1 MTPQRWVR
9 LPILSTLL
17 LLFTACSLLNAKSNG
32 VVIPETDDIVIENG
46 QFRLV
51 IGSDAI
57 TKSLVLKAT
66 GKECLMPGEPLA
78 LFSVTQERPYHN
90 EIKLGHPNKRTTFQA
105 DSLYMEGER
114 LIVGFE
120 LIPYQAVI
128 GVEVTPAYITF
139 TLEGFLTDN
148 IYPSYLK
155 ITPPPATEFT
165 LLQLPVKDQK
175 YFGEWLNVSWDDE
188 VAVNVLAADP
198 FAYID
203 FERRNGYKVL
213 KASALKEIKWEGT
226 SAALIVSP
234 PGELL
239 DNIAQL
245 EEDFE
250 LPKGVK
256 SRRNELINASYYWTG
271 DLCPENLEQHLHYAK
286 MGGFRTMNIYYTSFE
301 KTVGCRHI
309 GNFEIDKG
317 RYPNGVEELK
327 QLLNRIKAAGITPGA
342 HFLPSHIGRSS
353 QYVTPVPDYRLNLVS
368 NFSLARD
375 LGIADSVVY
384 VEQNPRGSTMADGC
398 RVLKAGTELIS
409 YEGYTTEPPYK
420 FTGCRR
426 GIDNTTV
433 NSLAKGHSIG
443 ILDVSE
449 FGATSVY
456 IDQRTSLQDEVAE
469 KIAAIYNLGF
479 QFFYF
484 DGAEG
489 VNPPFGINV
498 GLGQYRVFKRLDPA
512 PLFAEG
518 AAKSHFSWHMLSGGN
533 AFDVFSP
540 EEIKRQ
546 TCRWPLEEAP
556 RMRQDFTRLNFGWLG
571 YFLPSKTTVGT
582 QPDMLEFV
590 TSKAASWDCPISLQS
605 NLKRFEEHPRTADN
619 LEVIRRWE
627 EVRATDWLTEADKE
641 ALREGNRE
649 YHLLI
654 NEQGEYELVEYEPI
668 LTAAAGSREL
678 RAFLFN
684 RRGEW
689 YLRYWHIAGNKK
701 LQLPVAPS
709 RATLYKQLRQPEP
722 FLSTSQ
728 TEVTVPLNGCH
739 YIKVTGHTKEQIVD
753 IVNHSVI
760 LD

>member
-1 MTPQRWVR
+1 MKKIFIP
-9 LPILSTLL
+9 LSFSIFI
-17 LLFTACSLLNAKSNG
+17 LLFSCVQKNDTNNH
-32 VVIPETDDIVIENG
+32 ENDIIIENE
-46 QFRLV
+46 QCKLIV
-51 IGSDAI
+51 GSNAI
-57 TKSLVLKAT
+57 TKSLVLKTT
-66 GKECLMPGEPLA
+66 GEECLMHDEPLA

-120 LIPYQAVI
+120 LIPYKAVLK
-128 GVEVTPAYITF
+128 VDVTPAYITF
-139 TLEGFLTDN
+139 TLESFLTDN
-148 IYPSYLK
+148 IYPDYMK
-155 ITPPPATEFT
+155 MTPPPATEFT

-175 YFGEWLNVSWDDE
+175 FFGEWLNVSWDDK
-188 VAVNVLAADP
+188 VAVNVLATDP

-203 FERRNGYKVL
+203 FERRNGYKIL

-226 SAALIVSP
+226 SAALIVSTP
-234 PGELL
+234 EKLL

-250 LPKGVK
+250 LPKGVE
-256 SRRNELINASYYWTG
+256 SRNNELINASYYWTS
-271 DLCPENLEQHLHYAK
+271 DLCPENLEQHLRYAK
-286 MGGFRTMNIYYTSFE
+286 IGGFRTMNLYYTCFE
-301 KTVGCRHI
+301 KTVDYRHI
-309 GNFEIDKG
+309 GNFEIDKE
-317 RYPNGVEELK
+317 RYPNGIEDLK
-327 QLLNRIKAAGITPGA
+327 QVLNRIKASGITPGA
-342 HFLPSHIGRSS
+342 HFLPSHIGRNSR
-353 QYVTPVPDYRLNLVS
+353 YITPVPDYRLNLV
-368 NFSLARD
+368 NTFSLARD
-375 LGIADSVVY
+375 IGISDSTVC

-409 YEGYTTEPPYK
+409 YEGYTTEPPYN

-433 NSLAKGHSIG
+433 NSLSKGQSIG

-456 IDQRTSLQDEVAE
+456 INQKTSLQDEVAE

-498 GLGQYRVFKRLDPA
+498 GLGQYRVFKRLKPA

-533 AFDVFSP
+533 AFDVFLP
-540 EEIKRQ
+540 EEIKKQ
-546 TCRWPLEEAP
+546 TRRWPLEEAP

-571 YFLPSKTTVGT
+571 YFLPSEITVGT

-590 TSKAASWDCPISLQS
+590 TSKAASWDSPISLQS
-605 NLKRFEEHPRTADN
+605 NLKRFEQHPRTADN

-627 EVRATDWLTEADKE
+627 EVRAIDWLTNTNKE
-641 ALREGNRE
+641 ALKDGNRE

-654 NEQGEYELVEYEPI
+654 NEKGEYELVEYEHI

-684 RRGEW
+684 RKGNW
-689 YLRYWHIAGNKK
+689 YLLYWHISGDKK
-701 LQLPVAPS
+701 LQLPIAPS
-709 RATLYKQLRQPEP
+709 QATLYKQLGQPEP
-722 FLSTSQ
+722 FISTSQ
-728 TEVTVPLNGCH
+728 TDITVPVNNCR
-739 YIKVTGHTKEQIVD
+739 YIKITGHTKEEIVD
-753 IVNHSVI
+753 ILNQAI
-760 LD
+760 IKD

>member
-1 MTPQRWVR
+1 MVR
-9 LPILSTLL
+9 LPILLALL
-17 LLFTACSLLNAKSNG
+17 LLFATCSLINAKSSG
-32 VVIPETDDIVIENG
+32 VFIPETDDIVVENG

-51 IGSDAI
+51 VGNNAI

-66 GKECLMPGEPLA
+66 GEECLMPGEPLA

-105 DSLYMEGER
+105 DSIYLEGEKM
-114 LIVGFE
+114 IVGFE

-128 GVEVTPAYITF
+128 GVKATPAYITF

-165 LLQLPVKDQK
+165 LLQLPVKNQK
-175 YFGEWLNVSWDDE
+175 SFGEWLNVSWDDK
-188 VAVNVLAADP
+188 VAVNVLATDP

-203 FERRNGYKVL
+203 FERRNGYKIL
-213 KASALKEIKWEGT
+213 KASALKKIKWEGT
-226 SAALIVSP
+226 SAALIVSSP
-234 PGELL
+234 EELM
-239 DNIAQL
+239 DNIEQL
-245 EEDFE
+245 EEDFG
-250 LPKGVK
+250 LPKGVE
-256 SRRNELINASYYWTG
+256 SRRNALINASYYWTG
-271 DLCPENLEQHLHYAK
+271 DLCPENLEQHLYYAK
-286 MGGFRTMNIYYTSFE
+286 MGGFRTMNIYYTCFE
-301 KTVGCRHI
+301 KTSGYRHI
-309 GNFEIDKG
+309 GNFEIDTK
-317 RYPNGVEELK
+317 RYPNGVEDLK
-327 QLLNRIKAAGITPGA
+327 QVLNRIKATGITPGA
-342 HFLPSHIGRSS
+342 HFLPSHIGRNSR
-353 QYVTPVPDYRLNLVS
+353 YITPVPDYRLNLVS
-368 NFSLARD
+368 TFSLAKD
-375 LGIADSVVY
+375 LGLVDNVVY
-384 VEQNPRGSTMADGC
+384 VEQNPQGCTMAEGC

-433 NSLAKGHSIG
+433 NALSKGYSIG
-443 ILDVSE
+443 ILDISE

-469 KIAAIYNLGF
+469 KIATIYNLGF

-498 GLGQYRVFKRLDPA
+498 GLGQYRVFKRLNPA

-533 AFDVFSP
+533 AFDVFPP
-540 EEIKRQ
+540 EEIKKQ

-571 YFLPSKTTVGT
+571 YFLPSETTVGT

-590 TSKAASWDCPISLQS
+590 TSKAASWDSPISLQS

-627 EVRATDWLTEADKE
+627 YVRATNWLTETQKE
-641 ALREGNRE
+641 ALKECGRE

-654 NEQGEYELVEYEPI
+654 NEQGKHELVEYEHI
-668 LTAAAGSREL
+668 LTAATGSREL

-684 RRGEW
+684 RERDW
-689 YLRYWHIAGNKK
+689 YLLYWHIAGDKK
-701 LQLPVAPS
+701 LQIPIAPS
-709 RATLYKQLRQPEP
+709 QATLYKQIGKPEP
-722 FLSTSQ
+722 FLSKTR
-728 TEVTVPLNGCH
+728 TDITIPLNGCR
-739 YIKVTGHTKEQIVD
+739 YVKVTGHTKEQIVD
-753 IVNHSVI
+753 ILNHSI
-760 LD
+760 IID